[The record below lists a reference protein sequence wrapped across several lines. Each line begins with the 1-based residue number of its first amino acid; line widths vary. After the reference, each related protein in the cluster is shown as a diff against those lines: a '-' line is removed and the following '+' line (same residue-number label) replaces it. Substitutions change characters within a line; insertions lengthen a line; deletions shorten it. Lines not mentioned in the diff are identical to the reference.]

1 MTGACVVWLCPPGSR
16 VVALGEVEERP
27 HPAQPG
33 PAEQCSWPAISET
46 CLSVRV
52 GRPPLLRWVGI
63 LGSVVWLGGLLPPFG
78 WHEGGCAD
86 HRVRVDRRDLIG
98 AWHRPD

>member
-1 MTGACVVWLCPPGSR
+1 M
-16 VVALGEVEERP
+16 P
-27 HPAQPG
+27 HPAHLTPPQ
-33 PAEQCSWPAISET
+33 QFLWPAIPEI

-63 LGSVVWLGGLLPPFG
+63 LGSVVWLGDLLPPFG

-86 HRVRVDRRDLIG
+86 HRVRADRRDLIG
-98 AWHRPD
+98 AWHRLD

>member
-1 MTGACVVWLCPPGSR
+1 VHCPALPPGWR
-16 VVALGEVEERP
+16 VVALWEVDGVS
-27 HPAQPG
+27 HPAY
-33 PAEQCSWPAISET
+33 PALPRWLSWLAILET

>member
-1 MTGACVVWLCPPGSR
+1 MPHFG
-16 VVALGEVEERP
+16 
-27 HPAQPG
+27 HPALAAADLVAGIP
-33 PAEQCSWPAISET
+33 EI

-63 LGSVVWLGGLLPPFG
+63 LGSVVWLGDLLPPFG

-86 HRVRVDRRDLIG
+86 HRVRADRRDLIG
-98 AWHRPD
+98 AWHRLD